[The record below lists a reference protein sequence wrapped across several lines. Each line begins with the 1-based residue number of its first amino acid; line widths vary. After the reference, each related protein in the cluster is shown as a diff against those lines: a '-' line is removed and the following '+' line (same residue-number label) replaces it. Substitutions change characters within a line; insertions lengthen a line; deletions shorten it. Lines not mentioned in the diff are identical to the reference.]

1 MVRIVLVPAFVGAFI
16 EQAYTLAFC
25 LFVIA
30 GITDG
35 LDGYL
40 ARTLRQRS
48 RFGAL
53 IDPLADKLLVLT
65 AFFCL
70 AYLDWIPLWL
80 FALVIGRELLIVCGF
95 LILRMARGDVHSK
108 IVATWDSKLNT
119 LAQMLLILVVMAA
132 QVLDVP
138 VLFTF
143 GEGLVYVVGGL
154 ALFSGGHYIVLGLRV
169 LLSRDK

>member
-1 MVRIVLVPAFVGAFI
+1 M
-16 EQAYTLAFC
+16 
-25 LFVIA
+25 
-30 GITDG
+30 
-35 LDGYL
+35 
-40 ARTLRQRS
+40 
-48 RFGAL
+48 
-53 IDPLADKLLVLT
+53 
-65 AFFCL
+65 
-70 AYLDWIPLWL
+70 
-80 FALVIGRELLIVCGF
+80 
-95 LILRMARGDVHSK
+95 RMARGDVHSK